1 MITPINAHQGGFVT
15 PENDEART
23 TVAVGSGSKT
33 NENQHRQ
40 STQDRQEIQDLAN
53 TMSHFQRLEK
63 GFAAK
68 GWCLYPLSGDTLLAT
83 IPKWGMSRTLPD
95 LRAAQILLRQI
106 GGGA

>member
-1 MITPINAHQGGFVT
+1 MTTSLNSHQDSFVR
-15 PENDEART
+15 PEKGEART
-23 TVAVGSGSKT
+23 TVAVGSGLKT
-33 NENQHRQ
+33 SENQQRQ

-53 TMSHFQRLEK
+53 SMSHFQRLEK

-83 IPKWGMSRTLPD
+83 TPKWGMSRTLPD

-106 GGGA
+106 GGAA